1 MNKTERQW
9 NERKRLDKIA
19 RSDQVF
25 YDMIGE
31 LRVKHRELAGSNY
44 DVDYDKT
51 LDWGGF
57 IDRLDKMYIRRVSRT
72 RNPEYKRTKN
82 YKRWGILMNMFRN
95 VVKNGSNQK
104 YKYTIGVMNNL
115 Y

>member
-9 NERKRLDKIA
+9 NERQRLDRIA

-31 LRVKHRELAGSNY
+31 LRTNHREFAGSNY

-51 LDWGGF
+51 LDWVEF
-57 IDRLDKMYIRRVSRT
+57 VDRMDKMYIRRVSRA

-82 YKRWGILMNMFRN
+82 YRRWETLMNMFRN
-95 VVKNGSNQK
+95 VVKKGSNQN
-104 YKYTIGVMNNL
+104 YKYTVAVMNNL